1 MREYRIIVY
10 LKTETDLSQYEI
22 KRDLKSEMSC
32 CSALYDIE
40 DIEIEE
46 LLTKEE
52 AKPIVEKFRKS
63 SIAMG
68 IVKDDGT

>member
-1 MREYRIIVY
+1 MREYRITVY

-22 KRDLKSEMSC
+22 KRDLECEISC

-40 DIEIEE
+40 DIVIEE
-46 LLTKEE
+46 SLTKEE

-68 IVKDDGT
+68 IVKDGGT